1 MNRTKLI
8 IEWLKLEGTLKL
20 TQFQSPAMVKADPT
34 SSAAQGSI
42 QPGLEHLQRW
52 GTHSSL
58 GSCAS
63 ASPPESGQVGRRQQ
77 GEIKRGEKGG
87 GKLKMYSRTT
97 KNS

>member
-42 QPGLEHLQRW
+42 QPGLEHLQ
-52 GTHSSL
+52 G
-58 GSCAS
+58 
-63 ASPPESGQVGRRQQ
+63 
-77 GEIKRGEKGG
+77 
-87 GKLKMYSRTT
+87 
-97 KNS
+97 